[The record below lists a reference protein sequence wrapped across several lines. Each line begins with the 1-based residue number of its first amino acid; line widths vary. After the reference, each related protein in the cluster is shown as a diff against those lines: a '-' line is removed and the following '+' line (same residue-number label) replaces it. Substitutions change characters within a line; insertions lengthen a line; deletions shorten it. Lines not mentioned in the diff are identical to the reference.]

1 MNYLE
6 RSGLRRGD
14 RILNLSINLD
24 SIIIYMVS
32 KIAGH
37 LVDPFPVKVKPPL
50 FIQLASMFSLEI
62 KVHPFELQK
71 DRRVLLTFLTLRSK
85 SSFLTIRLDTANF
98 DNGDSRSINLAKFT
112 IFLPSCLGSS
122 VERLFVPMC
131 SIISSG
137 DRRKK
142 IDG

>member
-1 MNYLE
+1 
-6 RSGLRRGD
+6 
-14 RILNLSINLD
+14 
-24 SIIIYMVS
+24 
-32 KIAGH
+32 
-37 LVDPFPVKVKPPL
+37 
-50 FIQLASMFSLEI
+50 MFSLEI
-62 KVHPFELQK
+62 KVHPFESQK

-112 IFLPSCLGSS
+112 IFSPSCLGSS

-131 SIISSG
+131 SMISSG

-142 IDG
+142 NFTKSDISSTVGAAKRLGDNVFLLGKFSALYIMSHRVSKDDNRLLFTGICSVA